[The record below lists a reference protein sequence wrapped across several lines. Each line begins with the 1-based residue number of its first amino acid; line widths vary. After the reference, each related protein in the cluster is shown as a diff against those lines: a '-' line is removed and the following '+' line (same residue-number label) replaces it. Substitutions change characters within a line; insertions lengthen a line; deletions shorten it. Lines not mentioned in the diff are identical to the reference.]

1 MLALMHAN
9 LILFHS
15 QTLKQEWKKKHP
27 VRKQVVTKNILYT
40 QRATLRWYDVVWLG
54 L

>member
-1 MLALMHAN
+1 MHAN
-9 LILFHS
+9 LILFRDT
-15 QTLKQEWKKKHP
+15 QARMEKKHP